1 MNALSN
7 AAQVAVKAAA
17 CPQKPVSLYG
27 SGDSQPSSKKLS
39 KSSTASKK
47 KQSGDQAMQASD
59 AIQSEEFIRNFLF
72 ELTDQAQALHSC
84 HQAVFALA
92 QLVEGA
98 GNTNAVPAPHLAAL
112 MEMVGEAM
120 ASRTAGLEA
129 CIAQHRQAL
138 SASAAQG
145 GVA

>member
-1 MNALSN
+1 MTALN
-7 AAQVAVKAAA
+7 NTAHVAVKAAA
-17 CPQKPVSLYG
+17 CLQQPVSLYG
-27 SGDSQPSSKKLS
+27 GGNPSSSPKLS
-39 KSSTASKK
+39 KPLTAAKK
-47 KQSGDQAMQASD
+47 KQSGAQGMQAST
-59 AIQSEEFIRNFLF
+59 AIQSEEFARNFLF
-72 ELTDQAQALHSC
+72 ELTDQAQALHSS

-138 SASAAQG
+138 GASAAQG

>member
-1 MNALSN
+1 MNALN
-7 AAQVAVKAAA
+7 NTAHAAVKAAA
-17 CPQKPVSLYG
+17 CLQQPASLYG
-27 SGDSQPSSKKLS
+27 GGNPSSPKKLS
-39 KSSTASKK
+39 KPLTAAKK
-47 KQSGDQAMQASD
+47 KQSGAQGMQASA
-59 AIQSEEFIRNFLF
+59 AIQDKEFVRNILF
-72 ELTDQAQALHSC
+72 ELTDQAQALYTS

-112 MEMVGEAM
+112 MQMVGEAM

-129 CIAQHRQAL
+129 CIAQQRQVL

-145 GVA
+145 GAA

>member
-1 MNALSN
+1 MNALN
-7 AAQVAVKAAA
+7 NTAHVAVKAAA
-17 CPQKPVSLYG
+17 CLQQPASLYG
-27 SGDSQPSSKKLS
+27 GGNQSSPKKLS
-39 KSSTASKK
+39 KPLTAAKK
-47 KQSGDQAMQASD
+47 KQPGVQGMQAST

-72 ELTDQAQALHSC
+72 ELTDQTQALYTS

-92 QLVEGA
+92 QLVVGA
-98 GNTNAVPAPHLAAL
+98 GNTNAVPATHLAAL

-138 SASAAQG
+138 NASAAQG

>member
-1 MNALSN
+1 
-7 AAQVAVKAAA
+7 
-17 CPQKPVSLYG
+17 
-27 SGDSQPSSKKLS
+27 
-39 KSSTASKK
+39 
-47 KQSGDQAMQASD
+47 MQAST
-59 AIQSEEFIRNFLF
+59 AIQSEEFVHNFLF
-72 ELTDQAQALHSC
+72 ELTDQAQALYTS

-112 MEMVGEAM
+112 MQMVGEAM

-129 CIAQHRQAL
+129 CIAQQRQAL

-145 GVA
+145 GAA